1 MRNLTRSALLTSLL
15 VVTLVP
21 SIGCTG
27 LLGKD
32 KSGKPLSKRMPWSK
46 DKDKPEPYPNPTR
59 MAATWTP
66 DTLVQTGRTPTRGFG
81 GRLFFYDEKTKA
93 VPVEGELTV
102 HAFAD
107 SADGGQGEVKRY
119 HFTAEQFT
127 SHFSQ
132 TDLGASYSVW
142 IPWDAVGG
150 EHTRISLVPSFRTAS
165 GRLVQGEQA
174 VVALPGRRTSVE
186 NIASRP
192 TAATL
197 LEATRKD
204 AKSGLVTTTI
214 PVKSGLSRGG
224 SYPQPGSFGAP
235 PASDAIAAQ
244 PKRTVQSFDV
254 APLGQPLVEKTLPA
268 LVAAEPATY
277 GSRPPRLGQ
286 GNSGLSNAAPSNVMR
301 ASATLPLE

>member
-1 MRNLTRSALLTSLL
+1 MRNHTRSALLTSLL
-15 VVTLVP
+15 FVTLVP
-21 SIGCTG
+21 SIGCAG
-27 LLGKD
+27 LFKD
-32 KSGKPLSKRMPWSK
+32 KTGKPLSKRMPWSK
-46 DKDKPEPYPNPTR
+46 DKDQPEPYPNPTR

-107 SADGGQGEVKRY
+107 SVNGEQGEVKRY

-186 NIASRP
+186 NIASKP
-192 TAATL
+192 TAATI

-214 PVKSGLSRGG
+214 PVKSGLNRGV
-224 SYPQPGSFGAP
+224 SYPQPGAFGT
-235 PASDAIAAQ
+235 PASSDAIAAQ

-254 APLGQPLVEKTLPA
+254 APLGQPPVEKTQPDML
-268 LVAAEPATY
+268 AAEPATN
-277 GSRPPRLGQ
+277 GSRPLRLGQ
-286 GNSGLSNAAPSNVMR
+286 GNAAPSNVAPSNVMR